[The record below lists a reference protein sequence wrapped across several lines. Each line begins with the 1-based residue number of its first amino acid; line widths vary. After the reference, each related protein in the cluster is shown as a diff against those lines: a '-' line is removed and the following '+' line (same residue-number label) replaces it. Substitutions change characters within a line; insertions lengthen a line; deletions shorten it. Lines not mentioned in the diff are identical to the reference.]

1 MPQKETIR
9 KISEKLLQDVEKAT
23 STGLYNGK
31 AGLSFALFIT
41 ASYLQDEQIEDEAFN
56 LLKESIVIKN
66 QDLSFETGLA
76 GIGYTLLCL
85 IENKYLD
92 ANFDE
97 IFGEQYEMIIKGFET
112 IEKYPMKLLNSL
124 KVIYFLSKVNH
135 IKREDNRTGKI
146 IQKIFE
152 GLELFL
158 IIQFQDFTDI
168 HYINKKADVL
178 NIYKIY
184 LHLVDYSGYT
194 HFSNSVLE
202 DYAALYRN
210 GKIASSLETGFYL
223 RNMAARQGMK
233 IYDDIITDNINNGIS
248 NIRLNTL
255 SLKERID
262 LAKIISIIK
271 PKDDRKYDK
280 LLYFENLR
288 EEMEIQDLLK
298 TVDKKSYPL
307 GYGGGL
313 SRFLI
318 YCVNQQIELL

>member
-9 KISEKLLQDVEKAT
+9 KIAEKLLQDAGKAT

-56 LLKESIVIKN
+56 LLKESIVIRN

-158 IIQFQDFTDI
+158 IVQFQDFTDI
-168 HYINKKADVL
+168 HYINKKEKVL
-178 NIYKIY
+178 NIYKTY
-184 LHLVDYSGYT
+184 LQLVDYSGYIY
-194 HFSNSVLE
+194 FSNSVLE
-202 DYAALYRN
+202 DYAVLYRK
-210 GKIASSLETGFYL
+210 GRIVSSLETGFYL
-223 RNMAARQGMK
+223 RNIATK
-233 IYDDIITDNINNGIS
+233 HDISSYDDVIAENIKNGMNNIYVDM
-248 NIRLNTL
+248 L

-262 LAKIISIIK
+262 LAKIVSSVK
-271 PKDDRKYDK
+271 SKDDKEYDR

-288 EEMEIQDLLK
+288 KGMEIKDLLK
-298 TVDKKSYPL
+298 MVDKKSYPL
-307 GYGGGL
+307 GYGAGL

-318 YCVNQQIELL
+318 YCVNQQFELL